1 MGKASK
7 PGRQKKEDA
16 AVVVDG
22 TSTENDAECKPA
34 PFEKCNWAG
43 ETTLGLVRAWKKV
56 MTGERRK
63 DEKTSMIT
71 QKIFDEYKTAFPT
84 STRSKKAVEDKLQAL
99 REMYRFISDVN
110 VNRIAGSTGKPEWFE
125 LSKNERKELRDRHRV
140 KSPNVSQDVYDEL
153 HLFLGRQVDTEPL
166 ESTNAATT
174 RYNKEDTTNS
184 ATSDDTSSIFGV
196 PARTDCADE
205 NKTRTTQEKETT
217 IGNAATSMMRCGRFS
232 RNDE

>member
-56 MTGERRK
+56 MPGERRK

-125 LSKNERKELRDRHRV
+125 LSKNERKELRIKHVLINSFQQNTPATFELAERALYAITSVAQFLVHLC
-140 KSPNVSQDVYDEL
+140 YD
-153 HLFLGRQVDTEPL
+153 FV
-166 ESTNAATT
+166 
-174 RYNKEDTTNS
+174 
-184 ATSDDTSSIFGV
+184 
-196 PARTDCADE
+196 C
-205 NKTRTTQEKETT
+205 
-217 IGNAATSMMRCGRFS
+217 FS
-232 RNDE
+232 LSNFKGSH

>member
-7 PGRQKKEDA
+7 PGRQKNEDA

-34 PFEKCNWAG
+34 PFEKRNWTG

-71 QKIFDEYKTAFPT
+71 QNIFDEYKTAFPT

-110 VNRIAGSTGKPEWFE
+110 ANRIAGSTGKPEWFE
-125 LSKNERKELRDRHRV
+125 LSKKERKELRDRHRV

-153 HLFLGRQVDTEPL
+153 HLFLGRQMHL
-166 ESTNAATT
+166 G
-174 RYNKEDTTNS
+174 RWQ
-184 ATSDDTSSIFGV
+184 SDL
-196 PARTDCADE
+196 P
-205 NKTRTTQEKETT
+205 
-217 IGNAATSMMRCGRFS
+217 
-232 RNDE
+232 